1 MVSYFQEKIPSLL
14 LWESMNE
21 NLAVTL
27 GELQAQIY
35 WLHDAEKFPELAYSA
50 AKLYKKLGYSQKQ
63 AETAG
68 KLISEA
74 YQLADEADEAYQ
86 AGNPNREMQF
96 YDEVKNKLTEVET
109 TLGYKICVAR
119 HQMQWWR
126 HFRHKQ
132 KPQILL
138 HLFLQH
144 FKAVGLINLVTAIKL
159 TYFLMEIVRV
169 HKQRDLETTKH
180 NAMQYWQELLKTKP
194 SQYPYLG

>member
-1 MVSYFQEKIPSLL
+1 
-14 LWESMNE
+14 MNE

-50 AKLYKKLGYSQKQ
+50 ALIYKKLGYSEKL

-74 YQLADEADEAYQ
+74 YQLADEADLAYQ

-109 TLGYKICVAR
+109 TLGYQIHIAL
-119 HQMQWWR
+119 HQMKWWR
-126 HFRHKQ
+126 HFRHQQ
-132 KPQILL
+132 KLSILL
-138 HLFLQH
+138 HVFLQH
-144 FKAVGLINLVTAIKL
+144 LKTVGLIHLVSAIKL
-159 TYFLMEIVRV
+159 TYFLMEIIRV

-180 NAMQYWQELLKTKP
+180 NARQYWQELLKTQP
-194 SQYPYLG
+194 PQYPYLG

>member
-1 MVSYFQEKIPSLL
+1 
-14 LWESMNE
+14 MNE

-35 WLHDAEKFPELAYSA
+35 WLHDAEEFTQLASVA
-50 AKLYKKLGYSQKQ
+50 ANIYKRLGYSEKQ

-74 YQLADEADEAYQ
+74 YRLADDADLAYQ
-86 AGNPNREMQF
+86 AGDPNKEMQF
-96 YDEVKNKLTEVET
+96 YDRVKDKLAEAET
-109 TLGYKICVAR
+109 TLGYQASIAR
-119 HQMQWWR
+119 HQMHWWL

-132 KPQILL
+132 KLQILR

-144 FKAVGLINLVTAIKL
+144 FKSVGLMNLVTAIKL
-159 TYFLMEIVRV
+159 TYFLMEIGRV
-169 HKQRDLETTKH
+169 HKQRDLETTKQ
-180 NAMQYWQELLKTKP
+180 NTIRYWQELLKTKP

>member
-1 MVSYFQEKIPSLL
+1 
-14 LWESMNE
+14 MNE

-35 WLHDAEKFPELAYSA
+35 WLHDAEKFPELAEKA
-50 AKLYKKLGYSQKQ
+50 ANIYKKLGYSEKQ

-68 KLISEA
+68 RLISEA

-86 AGNPNREMQF
+86 AGDPNREMQF

-109 TLGYKICVAR
+109 TLGYQIRIAL

-132 KPQILL
+132 KRQILL

-144 FKAVGLINLVTAIKL
+144 FKAVGLINLVTAVKL
-159 TYFLMEIVRV
+159 TYFLMEIGRV

-180 NAMQYWQELLKTKP
+180 NARKYWQELLKTKP